1 MGALSTQSRRQILV
15 GKESRAY
22 PMKSLFEQYRE
33 QFSDILY
40 CCYCIEPKGDKWH
53 CCQENHFIEF
63 KDLDIEDQKA
73 IINEELDEN
82 T

>member
-1 MGALSTQSRRQILV
+1 MGSLSTQSRRQIFV

-22 PMKSLFEQYRE
+22 SMKSLFEQYRE

-73 IINEELDEN
+73 IIDEELDEN

>member
-1 MGALSTQSRRQILV
+1 MET
-15 GKESRAY
+15 
-22 PMKSLFEQYRE
+22 
-33 QFSDILY
+33 
-40 CCYCIEPKGDKWH
+40 KGDRFS

-73 IINEELDEN
+73 IIDEELDEN